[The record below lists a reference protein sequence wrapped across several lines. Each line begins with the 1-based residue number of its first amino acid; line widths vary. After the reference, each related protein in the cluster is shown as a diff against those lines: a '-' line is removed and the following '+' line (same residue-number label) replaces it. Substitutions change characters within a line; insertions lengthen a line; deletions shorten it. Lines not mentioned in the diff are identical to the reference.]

1 LADADAQSKVR
12 ESVKEKKVH
21 KKYDEEFK
29 RQAVE
34 LVIHSGRTQAQIA
47 RELGVSEYSRRYG
60 RRLTL
65 GHLKRAELGGEQLSP
80 EQKVDKIREQQK
92 VDPLITSARPMWQR
106 IFRP

>member
-1 LADADAQSKVR
+1 M
-12 ESVKEKKVH
+12 KEKKVH

-47 RELGVSEYSRRYG
+47 RELGVSEYS
-60 RRLTL
+60 LTLWKKAYL
-65 GHLKRAELGGEQLSP
+65 GHLKRTELGGEQLSP